1 MTWNKGLFC
10 SSGDI
15 WLSVNDGHTP
25 LEKWQAKIRRLRQYL
40 RGWAKNVS
48 GAYKKEK
55 KTLLEKLDEL
65 DKKAETMLLTSQEVN
80 LKHVLN
86 ERLDTV
92 SMYINLIILLIFPES
107 IVLLYLGW

>member
-1 MTWNKGLFC
+1 M
-10 SSGDI
+10 
-15 WLSVNDGHTP
+15 NDGHTP
-25 LEKWQAKIRRLRQYL
+25 LEKWQAKLRRLLQYL
-40 RGWAKNVS
+40 RGWAKNVC

-55 KTLLEKLDEL
+55 KALLEKLDEL

-107 IVLLYLGW
+107 IVLLYLWVVIS

>member
-1 MTWNKGLFC
+1 M
-10 SSGDI
+10 
-15 WLSVNDGHTP
+15 
-25 LEKWQAKIRRLRQYL
+25 
-40 RGWAKNVS
+40 
-48 GAYKKEK
+48 
-55 KTLLEKLDEL
+55 LEKLDEL

-107 IVLLYLGW
+107 IVLLYLWVVIS

>member
-1 MTWNKGLFC
+1 MDMVR
-10 SSGDI
+10 DI

-40 RGWAKNVS
+40 RGWAKNVR
-48 GAYKKEK
+48 GAYKKEQ

-107 IVLLYLGW
+107 IVLLYLWVVIS

>member
-1 MTWNKGLFC
+1 M
-10 SSGDI
+10 
-15 WLSVNDGHTP
+15 
-25 LEKWQAKIRRLRQYL
+25 LEM
-40 RGWAKNVS
+40 
-48 GAYKKEK
+48 
-55 KTLLEKLDEL
+55 LDEL

-107 IVLLYLGW
+107 IVLLYLWVVIS

>member
-1 MTWNKGLFC
+1 M
-10 SSGDI
+10 
-15 WLSVNDGHTP
+15 SVNDGHTP
-25 LEKWQAKIRRLRQYL
+25 LEKWQAKLRRLLQYL
-40 RGWAKNVS
+40 RGWAQNVS
-48 GAYKKEK
+48 GAYKKEQ

-92 SMYINLIILLIFPES
+92 SMYINLIILLIFRES

>member
-1 MTWNKGLFC
+1 M
-10 SSGDI
+10 
-15 WLSVNDGHTP
+15 NDGHTP

-55 KTLLEKLDEL
+55 KILLEKLDEL

-86 ERLDTV
+86 ERLAELRTSKGRRTKMV
-92 SMYINLIILLIFPES
+92 PAGKNSGSFRR
-107 IVLLYLGW
+107 

>member
-1 MTWNKGLFC
+1 ML
-10 SSGDI
+10 D
-15 WLSVNDGHTP
+15 
-25 LEKWQAKIRRLRQYL
+25 
-40 RGWAKNVS
+40 
-48 GAYKKEK
+48 
-55 KTLLEKLDEL
+55 KLDEL

-107 IVLLYLGW
+107 IVLLYLWVVIS